1 MKELLHIDKPDK
13 VVTDE
18 DIPHVVLQRASSN
31 INRNKFLL
39 SELYYQTKVHK
50 TKLTLLGEE
59 NRIQTIVN
67 TCLSQSIF
75 EMHKVN

>member
-1 MKELLHIDKPDK
+1 MKESLNIDKPDK

-18 DIPHVVLQRASSN
+18 DVPYVVLQRASSN
-31 INRNKFLL
+31 INRKKFLL

-59 NRIQTIVN
+59 NRNQTIVN
-67 TCLSQSIF
+67 IC
-75 EMHKVN
+75 